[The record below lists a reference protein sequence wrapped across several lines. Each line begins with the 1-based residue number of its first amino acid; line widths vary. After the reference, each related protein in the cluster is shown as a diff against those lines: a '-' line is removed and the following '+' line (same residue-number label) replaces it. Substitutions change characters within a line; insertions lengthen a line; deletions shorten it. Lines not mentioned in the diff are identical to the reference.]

1 MIAFFGEPPN
11 CQQNGLRFR
20 SIAWVKTDMSVPN
33 DALIVGDEHRWM
45 SDCAAVV
52 IIVLDPEPGNLDGVL
67 VVDVLDRERPQV
79 SIFF

>member
-11 CQQNGLRFR
+11 CQQNRLRFR
-20 SIAWVKTDMSVPN
+20 SIAWVKSDMSVLN
-33 DALIVGDEHRWM
+33 DALVVGDQHCRM
-45 SDCAAVV
+45 CDRAVIV